1 MIDWLAPS
9 FTKKVP
15 AIEVMMQAAPMASG
29 SVIMLISSALLPAKK
44 IEASTM
50 VATMVTA

>member
-1 MIDWLAPS
+1 MIELLEPS

-15 AIEVMMQAAPMASG
+15 TIEVSTQMPPMASG
-29 SVIMLISSALLPAKK
+29 SSIMRSATSPSKK

-50 VATMVTA
+50 VATTVTA